1 MAPSFSEDRDEAS
14 SKIDSLVNVSSITKS
29 PSSGVVVGQSTVTP
43 EIDEDGYSIQPKGGN
58 STWDSGGG
66 GSVVTANSEKG
77 FYSSSDSDSE
87 DEHKDKKIH
96 VEIKP
101 LSNGAPIS
109 ASVDELRATVES
121 LSLSTLGGSISVS
134 RVCERELGGGFSSP
148 VPLLF
153 HLQNNNGV
161 SIHGSSGG
169 GGGGLGGVG
178 LGGLQSPTASN
189 VSTPVTTHPYAPLQS
204 PTFSMSNNSA

>member
-1 MAPSFSEDRDEAS
+1 M
-14 SKIDSLVNVSSITKS
+14 NVSSITKS
-29 PSSGVVVGQSTVTP
+29 PSSGVAATATP

-66 GSVVTANSEKG
+66 GSVRTNSEKG

-87 DEHKDKKIH
+87 EEREKKIH

-121 LSLSTLGGSISVS
+121 LSLSTLGGSITVS
-134 RVCERELGGGFSSP
+134 GQYSRK
-148 VPLLF
+148 
-153 HLQNNNGV
+153 
-161 SIHGSSGG
+161 
-169 GGGGLGGVG
+169 
-178 LGGLQSPTASN
+178 
-189 VSTPVTTHPYAPLQS
+189 
-204 PTFSMSNNSA
+204 

>member
-1 MAPSFSEDRDEAS
+1 MTTSPIPSEDREENSA
-14 SKIDSLVNVSSITKS
+14 KIDSLVNVSSITKS
-29 PSSGVVVGQSTVTP
+29 PSSGVVASPATA

-66 GSVVTANSEKG
+66 GSVVTNSEKG

-87 DEHKDKKIH
+87 DEQKDKKIH

-121 LSLSTLGGSISVS
+121 LSLATLGGSISVS
-134 RVCERELGGGFSSP
+134 
-148 VPLLF
+148 
-153 HLQNNNGV
+153 
-161 SIHGSSGG
+161 
-169 GGGGLGGVG
+169 
-178 LGGLQSPTASN
+178 
-189 VSTPVTTHPYAPLQS
+189 
-204 PTFSMSNNSA
+204 

>member
-1 MAPSFSEDRDEAS
+1 MITKFDCFSEDRDDHS
-14 SKIDSLVNVSSITKS
+14 SKIDSLANVSSIAKS
-29 PSSGVVVGQSTVTP
+29 PSSGVVAAALTASATP

-66 GSVVTANSEKG
+66 GSVRTNSEKG

-87 DEHKDKKIH
+87 DEQKEKKIR

-121 LSLSTLGGSISVS
+121 LSLNTLGGSVSVS
-134 RVCERELGGGFSSP
+134 STEELLNSGIRVINRNS
-148 VPLLF
+148 LF
-153 HLQNNNGV
+153 
-161 SIHGSSGG
+161 
-169 GGGGLGGVG
+169 
-178 LGGLQSPTASN
+178 
-189 VSTPVTTHPYAPLQS
+189 
-204 PTFSMSNNSA
+204 

>member
-29 PSSGVVVGQSTVTP
+29 PSSGVVVASTVTP

-134 RVCERELGGGFSSP
+134 RVGNSEIRRVLKSIFHSP
-148 VPLLF
+148 
-153 HLQNNNGV
+153 LQNNNGV